1 MPWDDR
7 IARRLKLRDLYVLK
21 AVAELGSMGKAAA
34 QLAVTQPAISKA
46 ITDLEHVLGVR
57 LLDRSRQGVEPTAYG
72 TVLLKWSA
80 TVFDN
85 LRQGVDEID
94 FLADPSAGELRIGT
108 SEAMLQAPLP
118 AVIDRLSRRYPRM
131 IFSVLMSANITAQY
145 SDLRARKVDLV
156 FGRLATSAIDEDLN
170 VEILCEDQLRV
181 VAGMNSK
188 WRRRRKIQAAELIN
202 ELWAL
207 PPYDLLAGSI
217 VKEAFRAKGLDPP
230 RQAAMSNTLQLISA
244 MVATGRFLGVLSL
257 STLRLGGKSAAVKVL
272 PVDLPMQRLTIA
284 IVTLKGRSISPAA
297 HLFIECAREIVKP
310 LMKAV

>member
-1 MPWDDR
+1 M
-7 IARRLKLRDLYVLK
+7 V
-21 AVAELGSMGKAAA
+21 
-34 QLAVTQPAISKA
+34 
-46 ITDLEHVLGVR
+46 
-57 LLDRSRQGVEPTAYG
+57 
-72 TVLLKWSA
+72 
-80 TVFDN
+80 
-85 LRQGVDEID
+85 
-94 FLADPSAGELRIGT
+94 
-108 SEAMLQAPLP
+108 
-118 AVIDRLSRRYPRM
+118 
-131 IFSVLMSANITAQY
+131 FSVLMSANITAQY

-188 WRRRRKIQAAELIN
+188 WQRRRKIQAAELIN

-257 STLRLGGKSAAVKVL
+257 STLRLGGKSTAVKVL
-272 PVDLPMQRLTIA
+272 PVDLPMRRLTIA